1 MKNWKLWV
9 GIVISVASLAYFCSG
24 INAGELW
31 AAMKAANYLYIIPA
45 ILLLYAGI
53 YVRGIRWQLFF
64 KDIRRVPYNR
74 LFAIEMVG
82 FMGNSIYPLRA
93 GEIMRAYLLGRR
105 EGVGATASLA
115 TIALERLF
123 DLVAVIGALVL
134 VLLLPPFK
142 EAPGEE
148 NGILSIKTLQSSG
161 YIAGIAFLVM
171 LAALILMVYRPR
183 MCESILGAI
192 LRIVPEKIGH
202 RVFDLYKSFVA
213 GLSVLR
219 DGGAVILALLYTLI
233 IWFTIVLSELMVIR
247 AFGFTGIG
255 FIGALF
261 VMTVLALAV
270 SAPQGPG
277 YIGVFQIV
285 VAKAVIL
292 LGVSSTASANAFSL
306 VLWFV
311 QMIPIVIAG
320 WLCLAWLGLS
330 LGELKKEAETA
341 EPPPSPPERNV
352 TYEPPA
358 AGANPNPEKPEN
370 SAT

>member
-1 MKNWKLWV
+1 MKNWKLWL
-9 GIVISVASLAYFCSG
+9 GIVISIVSLAYFCSG
-24 INAGELW
+24 IDAGELW

-53 YVRGIRWQLFF
+53 YIRGIRWQLFF
-64 KDIRRVPYNR
+64 KGIRRVPYNR

-105 EGVGATASLA
+105 EGVGASASLA

-134 VLLLPPFK
+134 VLVLPPFK

-148 NGILSIKTLQSSG
+148 NGILSIKTLQNSG
-161 YIAGIAFLVM
+161 YIAGIGFFVM
-171 LAALILMVYRPR
+171 LVALILMVYRPR
-183 MCESILGAI
+183 MCESILGTI
-192 LRIVPEKIGH
+192 LKIVPEKIGH
-202 RVFDLYKSFVA
+202 RIFDLYKSFVA

-219 DGGAVILALLYTLI
+219 DGGAVILALSYTLV

-247 AFGFTGIG
+247 AFGFTEIG

-261 VMTVLALAV
+261 LMTVLALAV

-285 VAKAVIL
+285 VAKAVLL
-292 LGVSSTASANAFSL
+292 LGVSSTASANAFAL

-311 QMIPIVIAG
+311 QMIPIIIAG

-330 LGELKKEAETA
+330 LGQLKKEAETA
-341 EPPPSPPERNV
+341 GSPPPSPDPD
-352 TYEPPA
+352 A
-358 AGANPNPEKPEN
+358 ALDASASGATSNPEKPGN